1 MGTEFKDEIE
11 GLIDKRS
18 QAYTDISDAIW
29 GFAEPRFQER
39 ESSRIQQEYL
49 SSRGFSIRADLAGE
63 ETAFIAEYGSG
74 KPVIAFLGEFDAL
87 SSLQQEPDRTERCP
101 IAGKENGHGCGH
113 HLLGTASA
121 AAADAL
127 KTYMEEH
134 RLAGTIRYYGCPAE
148 ENAGGKAYLV
158 RDGYFDDCDIAITWH
173 PYTMSKVMKG
183 GFHLA
188 NFRAFFT
195 FHGISSHAAGA
206 PELGRSALDA
216 VEIMDIGV
224 NYMREHMI
232 DAARVHGA
240 ITNSGGIAPNVIP
253 SEAQILYAIRAPK
266 VTQVQKLF
274 ERMCD
279 IARGAALITGTTVD
293 IKQVAAYSDLINNE
307 TLNDLIQENL
317 ERVVPIGYTEEELAY
332 ADQLAA
338 TYPGSDKVPGV
349 AAANDREAFEAV
361 KDMQKAFGHKM
372 NGFLAPLYQKDA
384 FQPGS
389 TDVGDVSWLTPTAQ
403 IHVAAWP
410 NGCPGHSWQNVSCDR
425 TEIGHKA
432 AVHAGKVLAAAAIDL
447 MNHEELLKEAR
458 EEFEKR
464 TADGFVSPIPA
475 DAVPVIPD

>member
-11 GLIDKRS
+11 GLIGKRS

-49 SSRGFSIRADLAGE
+49 SSRGFSVRANLAGE

-87 SSLQQEPDRTERCP
+87 SSLQQEPDQTEHCP

-134 RLAGTIRYYGCPAE
+134 KLAGTIRYYGCPAE

-158 RDGYFDDCDIAITWH
+158 RDGYFDNCDIAITWH

-266 VTQVQKLF
+266 VTQV
-274 ERMCD
+274 
-279 IARGAALITGTTVD
+279 
-293 IKQVAAYSDLINNE
+293 
-307 TLNDLIQENL
+307 
-317 ERVVPIGYTEEELAY
+317 
-332 ADQLAA
+332 
-338 TYPGSDKVPGV
+338 
-349 AAANDREAFEAV
+349 
-361 KDMQKAFGHKM
+361 
-372 NGFLAPLYQKDA
+372 
-384 FQPGS
+384 
-389 TDVGDVSWLTPTAQ
+389 
-403 IHVAAWP
+403 
-410 NGCPGHSWQNVSCDR
+410 
-425 TEIGHKA
+425 
-432 AVHAGKVLAAAAIDL
+432 
-447 MNHEELLKEAR
+447 
-458 EEFEKR
+458 
-464 TADGFVSPIPA
+464 
-475 DAVPVIPD
+475 